1 MSVCVSLDKVS
12 LDYPIYGYG
21 GDSLK
26 LRLLRM
32 LFPKASNLGAR
43 SVNVV
48 KALREISFTLGPGD
62 KLGLIGPN
70 GSGKST
76 LLRVL
81 NGTFPP
87 SAGAVVVKGRVAS
100 MLNLNCGVDADLT
113 GRQNIRQRLDYQG
126 IKGSL
131 RKNIEEEV
139 IEFAD
144 IGNFIDLPV
153 RMYSSGML
161 ARLIFPLSTSVEPDI
176 VLMDEWLAVGDA
188 NFQEK
193 SQGRLKNFLAKS
205 SILVIASHNHVM
217 IESLCSKILTL
228 EHGVSI
234 DFREGKIEPK
244 EAELERLQLSPGGAG

>member
-1 MSVCVSLDKVS
+1 MSICVRLDKIS
-12 LDYPIYGYG
+12 LDYPVYGYG

-26 LRLLRM
+26 LRVLRM
-32 LFPKASNLGAR
+32 VSPKSANIGPGP
-43 SVNVV
+43 VNVV
-48 KALREISFTLGPGD
+48 KALRDISFTLSPGD

-81 NGTFPP
+81 NGTYPP
-87 SAGAVVVKGRVAS
+87 SQGSMIVNGRIAS
-100 MLNLNCGVDADLT
+100 MLNLNCGIDGDLT

-131 RKNIEEEV
+131 RGNIEEEV

-161 ARLIFPLSTSVEPDI
+161 ARLLFPLSTSIEPDI

-193 SQGRLKNFLAKS
+193 SQSRLRNFLGKS
-205 SILVIASHNHVM
+205 SILIIASHDHTM
-217 IESLCSKILTL
+217 IRSLCTKILTL
-228 EHGVSI
+228 DHGTSVDFVEKVS
-234 DFREGKIEPK
+234 E
-244 EAELERLQLSPGGAG
+244 S